1 MNAVNQRPLALII
14 LDGWGVSESTERN
27 AIACAHKPNYD
38 ALCRSF
44 PTTTLVS
51 SGERVGLPAGEPGS
65 PESGHLN
72 LGAGRVMRTNKCRI
86 DEAIESGEFFENE
99 VLVGGMLQAKARG
112 AAVHL
117 VGLLSDGGVHSSM
130 EHLFALLRL
139 AKRLEVTQVFVHCFL
154 DGRDVPSKT
163 SDIYVEALEVK
174 MDEIGIGR
182 IATLCGRHYGM
193 DSEGNW
199 ERTAQAYTMMVH
211 SEGEGVLEP
220 KKAVRDAF
228 VRGYTDEFI
237 RPIVV
242 ETPLG
247 NPVGQIKDGELVIF
261 FNDRGDSLK
270 QLVSALEA
278 SGGAGP
284 MAFSKP
290 KVEVIC
296 LAEYDRDLN
305 ATAAF
310 KQERV
315 RNSLAEVLSRRGTP
329 SFHFTESERSLHLDS
344 FWGRDVDD
352 ESTRTLYLRSV
363 EPVQRSMRPEM
374 ASFKLADRFI
384 SQFGSDRS
392 GFYVINLPASALV
405 AEAGDLKKTVE
416 AVQFVDTCLGGIL
429 DAINEEDGAAIITAS
444 HSSCENM
451 RKRYRGGMH
460 FTAAPVPFHVVD
472 QGSTI
477 KGLRSGGSLVDVAPT
492 ILGMFGIER
501 PAAMTGKDLRI
512 I

>member
-27 AIACAHKPNYD
+27 AIAGAHKPNYD
-38 ALCRSF
+38 ALCRNY
-44 PTTTLVS
+44 PMTTLVS
-51 SGERVGLPAGEPGS
+51 FGERVGLPAGEPGS
-65 PESGHLN
+65 AESGHLN
-72 LGAGRVMRTNKCRI
+72 LGAGRIVRTNKCRI
-86 DEAIESGEFFENE
+86 DEAIESGEFFDNE
-99 VLVGGMLQAKARG
+99 VLVGAMQQAKERG

-139 AKRLEVTQVFVHCFL
+139 AKRLEITQVFVHCFL
-154 DGRDVPSKT
+154 DGRDVPIKT

-174 MDEIGIGR
+174 MDEIGTGQ
-182 IATLCGRHYGM
+182 IATLCGRYYGM

-220 KKAVRDAF
+220 KKAIRDAF

-247 NPVGQIKDGELVIF
+247 NPVGQIKDGELVVF

-284 MAFSKP
+284 TAFSKP
-290 KVEVIC
+290 KVEIIC
-296 LAEYDRDLN
+296 LAECDRELG
-305 ATAAF
+305 AAVAF
-310 KQERV
+310 RQEPIG
-315 RNSLAEVLSRRGTP
+315 NSLAEVLLRWGAPTVR
-329 SFHFTESERSLHLDS
+329 FTESERALHLDS
-344 FWGRDVDD
+344 FWGQEVDD
-352 ESTRTLYLRSV
+352 ESARALYLRSV
-363 EPVQRSMRPEM
+363 EPVQRSAKPEM
-374 ASFKLADRFI
+374 ASFKIADRFI
-384 SQFGSDRS
+384 SQFGADKA

-405 AEAGDLKKTVE
+405 AEGGDLKKTVE
-416 AVQFVDTCLGGIL
+416 AVQFVDTCLGGVL
-429 DAINEEDGAAIITAS
+429 DAVKEQDGAAVITAS

-451 RKRYRGGMH
+451 RKRYRGSMH
-460 FTAAPVPFHVVD
+460 STAAPVPFHVFD
-472 QGSTI
+472 QRSTI
-477 KGLRSGGSLVDVAPT
+477 KGLRSGGSLEDVAPT
-492 ILGMFGIER
+492 ILGMLGIER
-501 PAAMTGKDLRI
+501 PIEMTGRDLRI
-512 I
+512 V